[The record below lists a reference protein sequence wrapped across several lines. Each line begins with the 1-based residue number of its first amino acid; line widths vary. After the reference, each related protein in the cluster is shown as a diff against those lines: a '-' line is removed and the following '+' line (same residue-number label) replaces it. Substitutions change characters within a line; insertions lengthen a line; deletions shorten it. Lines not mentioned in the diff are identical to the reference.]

1 MFKQSSNTISLNDP
15 QNTQNAPPRTN
26 QPSHKVHLICKQT
39 AGTEIQTATRI
50 FKTGLYLKY
59 WLDCIWRVDWSV
71 FEVLTG
77 LYLKCWLD
85 CIWSV
90 DWIVFEVLA
99 GFYLKC
105 WLDLFEVLTGLY
117 LKCWLDCIWSVD
129 WIAFEVLTGLYLKCY
144 NAFAFDFTSITH
156 LHFLKT

>member
-26 QPSHKVHLICKQT
+26 QPGHKVHLICKQT
-39 AGTEIQTATRI
+39 EGTEIQTATRI
-50 FKTGLYLKY
+50 FK
-59 WLDCIWRVDWSV
+59 
-71 FEVLTG
+71 TG

-90 DWIVFEVLA
+90 DWIVFEVLT
-99 GFYLKC
+99 GLYLKC
-105 WLDLFEVLTGLY
+105 WLDYIWSVDWIVFEVLTGLY
-117 LKCWLDCIWSVD
+117 LKCWLDYIWSVD
-129 WIAFEVLTGLYLKCY
+129 WIIFEVLTGLYLKCC
-144 NAFAFDFTSITH
+144 NAFAVDFTSIAR